1 MNVCGDESF
10 GPAVQSSNCR
20 GGFDFTV
27 SFEESIL
34 TILPAACFIIFT
46 PLRAVRLFKRR
57 IKVKSTAIHAIKLG
71 TIGIYA
77 VLQLALIVLWSSSN
91 VYFKTRLSIAS
102 TVLNLLAALGLG
114 LLSHLEHVKAIRP
127 SFAIAAYL
135 FVSLIF
141 DVARVRTQWLLP
153 TNYPVAAVLTAA
165 VAVKFLMLLLETF
178 GKRRIL
184 LAAYRGLSPENTS
197 GLFSRG
203 FFWWLNSLL
212 TNGFKNVLSADDIF
226 PINESL
232 SSRKLTND
240 LQSRWDK
247 CDQKNKNALMRQA
260 LIGFRWDILCIV
272 FPRICVVG
280 LNVAQP
286 FLINE
291 AIKFVQSAEG
301 DENVNNG
308 YGLIGAYAFV
318 YVGTA
323 VTTGWYQHLA
333 YRLMVMSANVN
344 GSAAMTLMG
353 TDVEQIAENLHL
365 IITDLWANLLQ
376 IGIAIWLLERQ
387 LGAVCIAPVILAI
400 ASTLITSK
408 FSSYVTGRQ
417 KVWLEAIQNRVN
429 FTSEVL
435 GSMKSVKM
443 LGLTEKLGSI
453 MQAKRVTELELSK
466 KFRRLSSSLVLIYN
480 FPHVFTQFFTL
491 SAYSIVAKIQGG
503 TSLTVATAITS
514 LSILTILDHPLSMFL
529 LALPKVYVSSGCFHR
544 IQEFLLE
551 EPRVD
556 QRALGSDQ
564 DNIND
569 SASFLNPMSPEGDI
583 ELMPPTVSRSLVR
596 AGTVSWND
604 QVVVKSGHFGWSDSN
619 SAIVNDATLQLPA
632 NSRLTMIVGSVG
644 CGKSTLLRGILGET
658 LTARGLVYSRSEEIA
673 FSEQTPWLINGT
685 IRENIVAESSYDES
699 WYERVIR
706 ACNLDVDIEHMPS
719 RDATL
724 VGSKGMILSGG
735 QKQRLS
741 IARAVYS
748 RKRLAIF
755 DDVFSG
761 LDTVTEKIVFAG
773 VFGKDGLLAEIGT
786 TIVLATHGVHRLSEA
801 DHIVVLGKNGQI
813 LEQGSYNSLAISGD
827 YVQSLARGPESR
839 QTDKPTGLHF
849 QTQVHP
855 VGPIPQAATTD
866 SSRQNGEW
874 KIYVYYSKSLGLL
887 GLAAFAILVG
897 LECTLFVVQ
906 YLWVNW
912 WAESSQRRP
921 NADLGY
927 WIGLYALFSFLAAI
941 FMGLAVFYMYVV
953 LAAKSSNS
961 LHQIILKAAMR
972 APISFY
978 AATETGELVN
988 RFSQDLRLVDMT
1000 LPSALI
1006 NVCYRM
1012 TPPPPSE
1019 EIEIILIMSTE
1030 IGGTIGTMS
1039 LVIAAV
1045 GYFAASLPLIA
1056 GVLYIVQR
1064 FYLRTSRQLR
1074 LLEIETKAPI
1084 FSHFIETLNGLVT
1097 IRAFGWTEAYKNKN
1111 LRLLDASQKPY
1122 YLLLCIQRWLTLVLD
1137 LTVAG
1142 IAILLIILAV
1152 FLRDRINPGL
1162 LGIALVQVTNLGMT
1176 LAQLIMHWTT
1186 LETSLGAVA
1195 RIKSFSEDTPS
1206 ELLMGEDGTPEKQW
1220 PARGHLTFEGVS
1232 ASYGPDS
1239 APVLNNINISILP
1252 GQKIGICG
1260 RTGSG
1265 KSSCISSILRMVE
1278 LTSGKIT
1285 LDNHDLSTIPRPLIR
1300 QKLICLTQDP
1310 FLFTGSMRLNVNPLG
1325 EAIDCEIVSAL
1336 EKVGLW
1342 DVMAAKVEGGKS
1354 SETTVLDAVMDENFL
1369 SHGQRQLF
1377 CLARAML
1384 RKGSVLILDEPTSS
1398 VDVKTDAQMQTIIR
1412 SEFKTHTIIMI
1423 AHRLDSLLDFDRVAV
1438 LNKGKLIEFGEPSVL
1453 LKKEGSAFGKL
1464 YHASS

>member
-1 MNVCGDESF
+1 MNGCGDDSF
-10 GPAVQSSNCR
+10 GPGVQSSNCR

-34 TILPAACFIIFT
+34 AILPAACFIVFT
-46 PLRAVRLFKRR
+46 PLRAVRLFKKR

-71 TIGIYA
+71 AIGIYA
-77 VLQLALIVLWSSSN
+77 VLQLALVILWSTSN
-91 VYFKTRLSIAS
+91 VYFKTRLSIVS
-102 TVLNLLAALGLG
+102 TVLNLVAALGLG

-153 TNYPVAAVLTAA
+153 TNDPVAAVLTAA
-165 VAVKFLMLLLETF
+165 VAVKVLMLLLETL

-212 TNGFKNVLSADDIF
+212 TNGFKNVLSAEDIF

-232 SSRKLTND
+232 SSRKLTDD
-240 LQSRWDK
+240 LQSRWEN
-247 CDQKNKNALMRQA
+247 CDQKNDNALMRQT
-260 LIGFRWDILCIV
+260 LIGFRWNILSIV
-272 FPRICVVG
+272 FPRLCVVG

-291 AIKFVQSAEG
+291 AIKFVQSANG
-301 DENVNNG
+301 DENVNHG

-318 YVGTA
+318 YIGTA

-333 YRLMVMSANVN
+333 YRLMAMVRGGLIGMIYRKIITLKAANVN
-344 GSAAMTLMG
+344 DSAAMTLMG

-400 ASTLITSK
+400 VSTLITSK
-408 FSSYVTGRQ
+408 FSSYVSGRQ
-417 KVWLEAIQNRVN
+417 KVWLEAIQHRVN

-443 LGLTEKLGSI
+443 LGLMEKLGSI
-453 MQAKRVTELELSK
+453 VQAMRVGELELSK

-480 FPHVFTQFFTL
+480 FPHIFTQFFTL
-491 SAYSIVAKIQGG
+491 SAYAIVAKIQGS
-503 TSLTVATAITS
+503 TSLTVASAITS
-514 LSILTILDHPLSMFL
+514 LSILSILDHPLSMFL

-551 EPRVD
+551 EPRAD

-564 DNIND
+564 EGISNQT
-569 SASFLNPMSPEGDI
+569 SFLNRVSSSGDI
-583 ELMPPTVSRSLVR
+583 ELMPHTAPKTLAHS
-596 AGTVSWND
+596 GIVSWND
-604 QVVVKSGHFGWSDSN
+604 QVVIKSGHFGWSDAH
-619 SAIVNDATLQLPA
+619 SAIINDATLQLPA
-632 NSRLTMIVGSVG
+632 EARLTMIVGSIG

-658 LTARGLVYSRSEEIA
+658 STARGLVYSRSEEIA
-673 FSEQTPWLINGT
+673 FSEQTPWLINGS
-685 IRENIVAESSYDES
+685 IRDNIVAESSYDEA
-699 WYERVIR
+699 WYDRVIG
-706 ACNLDVDIEHMPS
+706 ACNLDIDIDHMPA

-748 RKRLAIF
+748 RKRIAIF

-761 LDTVTEKIVFAG
+761 LDTVTEQLVFAG

-786 TIVLATHGVHRLSEA
+786 TIILATHGVHRLSEA
-801 DHIVVLGKNGQI
+801 DHIIVLGKNGQI

-827 YVQSLARGPESR
+827 YVQSLAKAPESK
-839 QTDKPTGLHF
+839 QADKDARSHA
-849 QTQVHP
+849 QAQVHP
-855 VGPIPQAATTD
+855 EVAIPQVTVSD
-866 SSRQNGEW
+866 SSRQNGDW
-874 KIYVYYSKSLGLL
+874 KIYVFYSKSLGFL
-887 GLAAFAILVG
+887 GLSAFALVVG
-897 LECTLFVVQ
+897 IESALFVVQ
-906 YLWVNW
+906 YLWVTL
-912 WAESSQRRP
+912 WAESSQQHP
-921 NADLGY
+921 NANLGY
-927 WIGLYALFSFLAAI
+927 WIGLYALWSFLAAI

-1000 LPSALI
+1000 LPASLI
-1006 NVCYRM
+1006 NVCYQ
-1012 TPPPPSE
+1012 
-1019 EIEIILIMSTE
+1019 

-1045 GYFAASLPLIA
+1045 GYFAASLPLIV

-1111 LRLLDASQKPY
+1111 LRLVDASQKPY

-1152 FLRDRINPGL
+1152 FLRDKINPGL
-1162 LGIALVQVTNLGMT
+1162 LGIALVQVTNLGLT
-1176 LAQLIMHWTT
+1176 LAALIMHWTT

-1206 ELLMGEDGTPEKQW
+1206 ELLLGEVGTPETQW

-1239 APVLNNINISILP
+1239 APVLNNINMSILP

-1265 KSSCISSILRMVE
+1265 KSSFISSILRMVE

-1285 LDNHDLSTIPRPLIR
+1285 LDNHDLSTIPRSLIR

-1310 FLFTGSMRLNVNPLG
+1310 FLFTGSIRLNVDPLS
-1325 EAIDCEIVSAL
+1325 EATDCEIVSAL
-1336 EKVGLW
+1336 EKVDLW
-1342 DVMAAKVEGGKS
+1342 DVMAAKVEGGKE
-1354 SETTVLDAVMDENFL
+1354 SEVTVLDAVMDENFL

-1377 CLARAML
+1377 CLARATL
-1384 RKGSVLILDEPTSS
+1384 RKSSVLILDEPTSS
-1398 VDVKTDAQMQTIIR
+1398 VDVKTDAQMQAVIR

-1438 LNKGKLIEFGEPSVL
+1438 LNKGNLVEFGEPSVL
-1453 LKKEGSAFGKL
+1453 LKEEGSAFEKL